1 MSKIVNAI
9 EEMRTG
15 RRFLEPYPPFVLTVE
30 AATTERSIPGY
41 KEEYWLGVTLG
52 TTIVASDGDEIP
64 MGHIKRML
72 AEAIF
77 GEFRADLNELNHAL
91 YNADMRLGL
100 SILNRIEEKM
110 FYEG

>member
-15 RRFLEPYPPFVLTVE
+15 RRFVEPYRPLVLTVE
-30 AATTERSIPGY
+30 ATMTERSFPKY
-41 KEEYWLGVTLG
+41 KEEYWVGVTLG
-52 TTIVASDGDEIP
+52 TTIVASDGNELP
-64 MGHIKRML
+64 MEHIKRMM

-91 YNADMRLGL
+91 YNFDMRLGL
-100 SILNRIEEKM
+100 NILNRIEEKM
-110 FYEG
+110 FYA